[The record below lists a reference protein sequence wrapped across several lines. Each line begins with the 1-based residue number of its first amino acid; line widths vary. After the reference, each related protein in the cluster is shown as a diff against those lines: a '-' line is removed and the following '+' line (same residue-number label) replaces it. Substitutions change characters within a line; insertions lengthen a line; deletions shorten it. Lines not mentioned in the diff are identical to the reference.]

1 MPSAEKR
8 ELLKKKL
15 NEIDKKFGKGAA
27 MFMSDAGVSDIKKFF
42 KACDDSE
49 KVLIDVK
56 GLYQI
61 ADLKNSGMKYWRL

>member
-27 MFMSDAGVSDIKKFF
+27 MFMCDAGISD
-42 KACDDSE
+42 
-49 KVLIDVK
+49 V
-56 GLYQI
+56 
-61 ADLKNSGMKYWRL
+61 